1 MQRLR
6 KNIAE
11 TYISSLEASLKTLEQ
26 KLVDEKNS
34 EAIMESEL
42 SRIYDESDRSKSKY
56 KVLEVDV

>member
-1 MQRLR
+1 M
-6 KNIAE
+6 
-11 TYISSLEASLKTLEQ
+11 EASLKALEQ